1 MSNSFNLLEHASNS
15 DPLEI
20 ASSAKKE
27 VKQEKPKVEEK
38 KPVQQQRKP
47 KPTTAPVED
56 AKVLEGGFQGTR
68 SKTRGGRQQ
77 HQGYQPPK
85 KGRTFDRHVSGTGR
99 GKEVKKG
106 GSGKA
111 NWGKATEQKEE
122 KPEQQVEQSEAV
134 GEQQPPVEEKK
145 EETPS
150 APVDTSLTLDEYFG
164 QKKSSKISLKKE
176 AGEQLVTGKTV
187 KLSETAFERSSDELF
202 QKEKKKV
209 EKTAEKK
216 SAASKPKTLAVSEFL
231 DTASIEKIKERRDKE
246 LLEGPKQPRGPRQD
260 RQDRPERAERGD
272 RKGGKPQQNKGQ
284 KGAKPASTQKKPRPV
299 INKEKDFP
307 ALSPQN

>member
-47 KPTTAPVED
+47 KPTSAPSEVVE
-56 AKVLEGGFQGTR
+56 EGFQGTR

-85 KGRTFDRHVSGTGR
+85 KGRTFDRHVSGT
-99 GKEVKKG
+99 E
-106 GSGKA
+106 
-111 NWGKATEQKEE
+111 
-122 KPEQQVEQSEAV
+122 
-134 GEQQPPVEEKK
+134 
-145 EETPS
+145 
-150 APVDTSLTLDEYFG
+150 
-164 QKKSSKISLKKE
+164 
-176 AGEQLVTGKTV
+176 
-187 KLSETAFERSSDELF
+187 
-202 QKEKKKV
+202 
-209 EKTAEKK
+209 
-216 SAASKPKTLAVSEFL
+216 SAASKPKTVAVSEFL

-260 RQDRPERAERGD
+260 RPERTD
-272 RKGGKPQQNKGQ
+272 RKGGKPQNKGQ
-284 KGAKPASTQKKPRPV
+284 KGAKPASGQKKPRPV

>member
-38 KPVQQQRKP
+38 KPVQQTRKP
-47 KPTTAPVED
+47 KPTSAPSEVVE
-56 AKVLEGGFQGTR
+56 EGFQGTR

-111 NWGKATEQKEE
+111 NWGKATEQTKEE
-122 KPEQQVEQSEAV
+122 KPEQQPVEQSEAV
-134 GEQQPPVEEKK
+134 GEQQPTEEKK

-150 APVDTSLTLDEYFG
+150 APVDNSLTLEEYFN
-164 QKKSSKISLKKE
+164 QKKTSKISLKKE

-187 KLSETAFERSSDELF
+187 KLSETAFERSSEELF

-209 EKTAEKK
+209 EKAAEKK
-216 SAASKPKTLAVSEFL
+216 SASSKPKTLAVSEFL

-260 RQDRPERAERGD
+260 RGD
-272 RKGGKPQQNKGQ
+272 RKVGKPQNKGP
-284 KGAKPASTQKKPRPV
+284 KGNKPATGQKKPRPV

>member
-1 MSNSFNLLEHASNS
+1 MSNSFTLLEHASNS
-15 DPLEI
+15 DPVEI

-47 KPTTAPVED
+47 KPTSAQSEVVE
-56 AKVLEGGFQGTR
+56 EGFQGTR

-85 KGRTFDRHVSGTGR
+85 KGRSFDRHVSGTGR

-111 NWGKATEQKEE
+111 NWGKATEAKAEE
-122 KPEQQVEQSEAV
+122 KPETQVEQSEAV
-134 GEQQPPVEEKK
+134 GEQQPTEEKK
-145 EETPS
+145 EEAPS
-150 APVDTSLTLDEYFG
+150 APVDTSLTLEEYFN
-164 QKKSSKISLKKE
+164 QKKTSKISLKKE

-187 KLSETAFERSSDELF
+187 KLSETAFERSSEELF

-209 EKTAEKK
+209 EKAAEKK
-216 SAASKPKTLAVSEFL
+216 SASSKPKTLAVSEFL

-260 RQDRPERAERGD
+260 RGD
-272 RKGGKPQQNKGQ
+272 RKGGKPQNKGP
-284 KGAKPASTQKKPRPV
+284 KGNKPASTQKKSKPV

-307 ALSPQN
+307 ALSQN

>member
-1 MSNSFNLLEHASNS
+1 MSNSFTLLEHASNS
-15 DPLEI
+15 DPVEI

-27 VKQEKPKVEEK
+27 VKQDKPKVEEK
-38 KPVQQQRKP
+38 KPVQQVRKP
-47 KPTTAPVED
+47 KPTKSNEEAVE
-56 AKVLEGGFQGTR
+56 EGFQGTR

-85 KGRTFDRHVSGTGR
+85 KGRTFDRHVSGTGTR
-99 GKEVKKG
+99 KGEVKKG
-106 GSGKA
+106 GNGKA
-111 NWGKATEQKEE
+111 NWGKATEQAKEE
-122 KPEQQVEQSEAV
+122 KPVEEQSEAV
-134 GEQQPPVEEKK
+134 GEQTPQTPVEEKK
-145 EETPS
+145 EEVPV
-150 APVDTSLTLDEYFG
+150 APVDNSLTLEEYFN
-164 QKKSSKISLKKE
+164 QKKTSKISLKKE

-209 EKTAEKK
+209 EKTSEKK
-216 SAASKPKTLAVSEFL
+216 SASSKPKTVAVSDFL

-246 LLEGPKQPRGPRQD
+246 LLEGPKQERPRGPRQD
-260 RQDRPERAERGD
+260 RPERQD
-272 RKGGKPQQNKGQ
+272 RKGGNAKPQNKGP
-284 KGAKPASTQKKPRPV
+284 KGGNAKPASGNQKKPRPV

>member
-47 KPTTAPVED
+47 KPTSAPSEVVE
-56 AKVLEGGFQGTR
+56 EGFQGTR

-122 KPEQQVEQSEAV
+122 KPEQQVEQQSEAV
-134 GEQQPPVEEKK
+134 GEQQPTEEKK
-145 EETPS
+145 EEAPS
-150 APVDTSLTLDEYFG
+150 APVDNNLTLEEFLN

-187 KLSETAFERSSDELF
+187 KLSETAYERSSEELF

-209 EKTAEKK
+209 EKAAEKK
-216 SAASKPKTLAVSEFL
+216 SAASKPKTVAVSEFL

-260 RQDRPERAERGD
+260 RPERTD
-272 RKGGKPQQNKGQ
+272 RKGGKPQNKGQ
-284 KGAKPASTQKKPRPV
+284 KGAKPASGQKKPRPV